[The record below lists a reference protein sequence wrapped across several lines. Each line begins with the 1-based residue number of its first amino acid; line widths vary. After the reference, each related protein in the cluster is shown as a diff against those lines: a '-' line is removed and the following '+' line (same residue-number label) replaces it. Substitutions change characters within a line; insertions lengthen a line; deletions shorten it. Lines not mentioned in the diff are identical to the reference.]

1 LTSRRGL
8 LAVTAT
14 AMLGISLTLV
24 PVSGAAPASAVSAAD
39 GDETS
44 NTNDTTD
51 SNETSDTND
60 TTGGAEPTGGA
71 DTTGGAEPTGDA
83 DTTDGNDTTGD
94 ADTDPPAAPGAED
107 DIEHAVDVPRAAPP
121 SELGRPAWAVTNP
134 NFSVSPNWSRRSS
147 LVSDSFG
154 NTFVAGTFE
163 RQIAIRSS
171 VAEPIPL
178 DAGSGEA
185 VYVARYTPDG
195 TAAAAKVIAFD
206 ASVDTIGDDPL
217 GHIYVVAHGASV
229 SIPTA
234 LGTRVMGRGTFLVK
248 LRNDLSSVWAV
259 KITNDFTT
267 AYLPVAVDG
276 NTAGEVAVVA
286 FGTVA
291 RVRAD
296 GRIATSRR
304 TGEVVDLALG
314 EDGTMYEAL
323 QSAQFLRASSPAGSW
338 TLGKSWNAFATSVAI
353 GTDGEITVG
362 GYVKA
367 TTSFGVPGADHV
379 VQVDRPSKF
388 VMRVRPDGAPA
399 WSAVLDP
406 AFWWTPTDPTS
417 GPVVEAGTAGD
428 VVAAYYEG
436 NGISLVRRLDTTG
449 TIVANT
455 TVRYDWGAVPP
466 RVAIG
471 TDGSISVAGW
481 QQFDTT
487 LGSAPDQLLLPRPPS
502 ASTYLAH
509 WGPPTPAP
517 SGSLQ
522 VDTSYLGAGQSG
534 VSVGVTPSGATPGAV
549 QWQASG
555 SDGSVR
561 FESLAP
567 GPYRVTVLDWEG
579 RFERAWFDGEDSFA
593 SATDVPVRPGASAAV
608 TMILL
613 VRPQSGIA
621 GTIRDDAGAPLPGM
635 VAQVFTRSGFVRSTK
650 TSSSGAYLVTG
661 LSGGTYWVRFVDPS
675 GRHLPQWFDGAG
687 SPADRTP
694 VAVGSDLAQVD
705 ATMHPRRVDVAVDVS
720 FTSSTARGGDPFP
733 LMVDVANLGPDAV
746 TSIDLRPIVPAGMTI
761 QGVEG
766 ESGNAIAGGWRT
778 GPLAAGASTY
788 VMITVGVG
796 HELTTQQVEVG
807 ATASVAAIDLQPDND
822 TSIRPVR
829 VVGGSRPHGLWA
841 QSIHGPG
848 EAITYG
854 VAVDREG
861 NTYASGWFR
870 GMVTFGEGAEA
881 VTWVNNRPVPD
892 MWFAKFDVDGH
903 LVWVR
908 RGAGFDRLDPT
919 GGGVAVAADGALYVT
934 GFFEGEAVFGEGAD
948 QVRLS
953 SWGGTQMFLVRFT
966 PEGRVSWARQ
976 HGQWAYGWTVSIAP
990 NGDAWVAGREN
1001 TWSYNWQTSLGTYS
1015 QGFVIAYNPAGQVV
1029 RLLSQ
1034 TSRSSQTQAMAR
1046 SATVDDDGTVYVVGT
1061 LGTDMTFGGGT
1072 SKQVTL
1078 HGRGGYDGFLAIY
1091 EADGT
1096 LRSVTQVGGA
1106 GATDRLSGV
1115 RAAGDGDT
1123 YVSGN
1128 LEAGATIG
1136 SDPTPLTTTGGYLI
1150 RLAPD
1155 GTSRWTRSLGAN
1167 VRQVV
1172 TDRFGALYVMGG
1184 IDSGEHFDRGDVPQH
1199 PGNAGNPADPGDP
1212 GNPSEV
1218 QEDRKV
1224 WGAED
1229 AYLAK
1234 FYPDG
1239 TFDWIVHGGGPRRDV
1254 AFTAAVDHT
1263 GLVHIGGST
1272 SALAVFCLG
1281 PDASIARSQGKTN
1294 AFVATC
1300 APPHGI
1306 EHPWNDN
1313 RVTVVADAA
1322 VGRTGADAISKSL
1335 TATVTNHGPY
1345 ASTATDLTFT
1355 LPPGAVIGR
1364 LSSSTGTVTDAV
1376 WHLPSLASGTSATIS
1391 AEVILPPQAQPIT
1404 MTVGAN
1410 LEATDLVPWNNHA
1423 LATFDIVSPPPAPT
1437 TTTPPTTSP
1446 PTTPPTTRPTTPPTT
1461 GATAP
1466 PTTPARV
1473 SIPLPQL
1480 VFGPT
1485 TAVPRPS
1492 TNGASTRGQGSN
1504 GDVGAATPTPTSATS
1519 GSTTTTLATDE
1530 RRTFPASA
1538 TAGGATG
1545 SEPSDDSDDADDA
1558 GESANGPITGPSNI
1572 HDERGLGA
1580 AAVVVSMVAWLVA
1593 AASAGIVWRR
1603 RRTGAAE
1610 H

>member
-14 AMLGISLTLV
+14 TMLGISLTLV
-24 PVSGAAPASAVSAAD
+24 PVSGAAPVSAVAAAD
-39 GDETS
+39 GDQTS
-44 NTNDTTD
+44 DSNDTSD
-51 SNETSDTND
+51 SNETTE
-60 TTGGAEPTGGA
+60 G
-71 DTTGGAEPTGDA
+71 
-83 DTTDGNDTTGD
+83 
-94 ADTDPPAAPGAED
+94 ADTDPPAAPGAEG
-107 DIEHAVDVPRAAPP
+107 DIEQVVDVPRAAPA

-134 NFSVSPNWSRRSS
+134 NLPVAWTSSQRSG

-154 NTFVAGTFE
+154 NTFVAGTFQG
-163 RQIAIRSS
+163 QIAIGSS
-171 VAEPIPL
+171 VAAPIPL

-185 VYVARYTPDG
+185 VYVARYTTDG
-195 TAAAAKVIAFD
+195 TTAAAKVIAFD
-206 ASVDTIGDDPL
+206 AAVDTIGDDPL

-229 SIPTA
+229 SIPTV
-234 LGTRVMGRGTFLVK
+234 LGTRAMGRGTFLVK

-259 KITNDFTT
+259 KVTDDFTT
-267 AYLPVAVDG
+267 SALRVAVQG
-276 NTAGEVAVVA
+276 NSTGEVAVLA
-286 FGTVA
+286 FGTVS
-291 RVRAD
+291 RVHAD
-296 GRIATSRR
+296 GRIGSSRR
-304 TGEVVDLALG
+304 TWDVVDLALG
-314 EDGTMYEAL
+314 DDGTLYEAL
-323 QSAQFLRASSPAGSW
+323 QSTQFLRASSATGSW
-338 TLGKSWNAFATSVAI
+338 TLGKFGNASATSVAI
-353 GTDGEITVG
+353 GTDGVITVG
-362 GYVKA
+362 GSIMA
-367 TTSFGVPGADHV
+367 TTSFGVHGADHI
-379 VQVDRPSKF
+379 VQVGSPSKF
-388 VMRVRPDGAPA
+388 VMRVNPDGVPA
-399 WSAVLDP
+399 WSAVFDP
-406 AFWWTPTDPTS
+406 VATWAGADLAT
-417 GPVVEAGTAGD
+417 GPVLDVGAAGD
-428 VVAAYYEG
+428 VVTSYFDGYGTWA
-436 NGISLVRRLDTTG
+436 VRRLDTTG
-449 TIVANT
+449 TTVAEGT
-455 TVRYDWGAVPP
+455 AQSGWFFPSVLI
-466 RVAIG
+466 AI
-471 TDGSISVAGW
+471 DAHGSISLAGAHLRD
-481 QQFDTT
+481 FTF
-487 LGSAPDQLLLPRPPS
+487 GSAPDQLLLPRPPS
-502 ASTYLAH
+502 ASTFLVH
-509 WGPPTPAP
+509 WGPTTPVP
-517 SGSLQ
+517 DGSLQ
-522 VDTSYLGAGQSG
+522 VDTSYLGAGQPG

-549 QWQASG
+549 QWQTSG
-555 SDGSVR
+555 SDGSAR
-561 FESLAP
+561 FESLEP

-593 SATDVPVRPGASAAV
+593 SATDIPIRPGTSAAV
-608 TMILL
+608 TMTLQ
-613 VRPQSGIA
+613 VRPQSGIV

-635 VAQVFTRSGFVRSTK
+635 VAQVFSRSGFVRSTT
-650 TSSSGAYLVTG
+650 TSSAGAYLVTG

-694 VAVGSDLAQVD
+694 VNVGSDLSQVD
-705 ATMHPRRVDVAVDVS
+705 ATMQARRVDVTVDVS

-746 TSIDLRPIVPAGMTI
+746 TSVDLRPIVPAGMTI

-766 ESGNAIAGGWRT
+766 ESGHAVAGGWRT

-788 VMITVGVG
+788 VMVTIGVG

-807 ATASVAAIDLQPDND
+807 ATASVAAVDLNPDND

-870 GMVTFGEGAEA
+870 GMVTFGEGADA

-892 MWFAKFDVDGH
+892 MWFAKFDVDGR

-953 SWGGTQMFLVRFT
+953 SWSGTQMFLVRFT

-976 HGQWAYGWTVSIAP
+976 YGQSAYGWTVSIAP

-1001 TWSYNWQTSLGTYS
+1001 IWSYNWQTRVSTYS
-1015 QGFVIAYNPAGQVV
+1015 QVFVIAYNPAGQVV

-1034 TSRSSQTQAMAR
+1034 TSRSTQTQAMAR

-1072 SKQVTL
+1072 SKEVTL
-1078 HGRGGYDGFLAIY
+1078 QGRGGYDGFLAIY

-1199 PGNAGNPADPGDP
+1199 PGNPENP
-1212 GNPSEV
+1212 GNPGPPPEV
-1218 QEDRKV
+1218 QEERKV

-1254 AFTAAVDHT
+1254 AFTAAVDHA

-1272 SALAVFCLG
+1272 SALAVLCLG

-1335 TATVTNHGPY
+1335 TATMTNHGPY
-1345 ASTATDLTFT
+1345 PSTPTDLTFT
-1355 LPPGAVIGR
+1355 LPPGAAIGQ

-1376 WHLPSLASGTSATIS
+1376 WHVPSLASGASATIS

-1404 MTVGAN
+1404 MSVGAN
-1410 LEATDLVPWNNHA
+1410 LEATDLVHWNNHA
-1423 LATFDIVSPPPAPT
+1423 LATFDIVSPPPPTT

-1446 PTTPPTTRPTTPPTT
+1446 PTTPPTT

-1473 SIPLPQL
+1473 SIPFPQL

-1485 TAVPRPS
+1485 TAVPRS
-1492 TNGASTRGQGSN
+1492 SASGASTRGQGSN
-1504 GDVGAATPTPTSATS
+1504 GDGGAATPTPTSATS
-1519 GSTTTTLATDE
+1519 GSTTTTVATDE
-1530 RRTFPASA
+1530 RRKFPASA
-1538 TAGGATG
+1538 TAGGAPG
-1545 SEPSDDSDDADDA
+1545 SEPSDGSDDTDDA
-1558 GESANGPITGPSNI
+1558 GESAGGPITGPSSI
-1572 HDERGLGA
+1572 HDGNGLGVG
-1580 AAVVVSMVAWLVA
+1580 AAVAVASMVVWLVV
-1593 AASAGIVWRR
+1593 AASVGIVWRR